1 MLDYSFEKTN
11 LTSIKTKQNKTFS
24 FLVPNET
31 IQNGYAQSRLWNRF
45 TISNYQKRLYS
56 LIHNVHVTI
65 T

>member
-31 IQNGYAQSRLWNRF
+31 IQNGYAQSRL
-45 TISNYQKRLYS
+45 
-56 LIHNVHVTI
+56 
-65 T
+65 